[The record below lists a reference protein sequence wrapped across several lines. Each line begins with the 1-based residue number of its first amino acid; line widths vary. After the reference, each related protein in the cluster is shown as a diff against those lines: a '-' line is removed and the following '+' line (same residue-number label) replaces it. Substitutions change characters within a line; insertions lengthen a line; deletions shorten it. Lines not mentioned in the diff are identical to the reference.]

1 MLLFHLLYAYGWL
14 IDGWAV
20 LLKLKVVGYIEV
32 HKSMVSFGYNKE
44 QLILQVV

>member
-1 MLLFHLLYAYGWL
+1 M
-14 IDGWAV
+14 V
-20 LLKLKVVGYIEV
+20 SCVVKEPLKLKVVNYIEV